1 MDINNI
7 LKKSIEFGKD
17 FKENLPFGDNEEK
30 YNKEFWNFITKVIKN
45 ENLLYNCFYKK
56 IKLR

>member
-17 FKENLPFGDNEEK
+17 FKENLPFGDNEE
-30 YNKEFWNFITKVIKN
+30 NIIRNFGI
-45 ENLLYNCFYKK
+45 L
-56 IKLR
+56 